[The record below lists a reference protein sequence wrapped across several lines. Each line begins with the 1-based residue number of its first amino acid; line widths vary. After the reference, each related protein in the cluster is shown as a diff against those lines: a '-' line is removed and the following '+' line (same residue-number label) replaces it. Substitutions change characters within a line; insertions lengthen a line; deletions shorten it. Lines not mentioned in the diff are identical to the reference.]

1 MENTI
6 CFKRFGTMLD
16 CSRNAVMTTQSVKK
30 WIDLT
35 ADLGYNTLLL
45 YTEDTYEIDGEP
57 YFGYMR
63 GRYTQKELKEI
74 NEYAVS
80 RGMELIPCIQTLA
93 HLNAIVKW
101 PVYREHVDT
110 EDILL
115 AGDEAVYELID
126 RMFETVSKCFTS
138 RTVNIGMDE
147 AHMIGRGKYYDLHG
161 DRNRSEILIE
171 HVNRVAQI
179 GKKYGLNLIMWSDM
193 FFKLAAGEY
202 YAKDAQIDEEIKKK
216 IPDNVELIYW
226 DYYST
231 EKTHYDEMLSAHE
244 KLKEGT
250 WFAGGMWS
258 WVGFAPHNSFS
269 MTCSRAALTS
279 CRRQGIQN
287 AFFTMWGDN
296 GGECSKFSLLPSL
309 FYVSQLAKGNDDPED
324 IREKFKEKYGISFD
338 DFLQLDLPGTPGVA
352 ENEICDAEKYLLYND
367 CFTGLFD
374 TTLAGDEGS
383 RYAACSVKLA
393 RIVKELEGT
402 KAAEWSYLFETQ
414 QALCEVLSIK
424 SGLGAKTRRV
434 YENPDKAELKELM
447 AEYEALAEK
456 LTHFHKV
463 YRNQWFQENKPHGF
477 DVQDIRLGG
486 LIMRVKSCLDR
497 LEDLYQGKISVI
509 EELEEAQLDARGD
522 ETLKGKPTYFN
533 NWEQTVTANRI

>member
-63 GRYTQKELKEI
+63 GRYTQKELREI

-231 EKTHYDEMLSAHE
+231 EQTHYEEMLSTHE

-309 FYVSQLAKGNDDPED
+309 FYVSQLAKGNDNPED
-324 IREKFKEKYGISFD
+324 IKEKFKEKYGISFD

-374 TTLAGDEGS
+374 TTLTGDEGN
-383 RYAACSVKLA
+383 RYAACSVKLDK
-393 RIVKELEGT
+393 IVKELEGT

-424 SGLGAKTRRV
+424 AGLGAKTRRV
-434 YENPDKAELKELM
+434 YENSHKAEWKELM

-463 YRNQWFQENKPHGF
+463 YRKQWFQENKPHGF